1 MYIKKSFLSSSV
13 ASLLAVSVA
22 IVGCSGGGDVNI
34 SPSTNDNSVDNST
47 NTSAPVVE
55 TNPCASYSNTAGQ
68 VIQGAFNG
76 LDCTYSPSFVDA
88 GNNLLVD
95 MLIPSLAANGVHIFQ
110 GSLFV
115 GKTFDTDAGL
125 QAAGIT
131 SGGDGPVL
139 TVEAGTTLAF
149 TSNSDFLI
157 VNRGSQIFAVGTAS
171 APITF
176 TSVSDIE
183 SARAAAPTLAFDS
196 VQQWGGMVINGFGVT
211 NKCAYTGSVA
221 GGDLATSDCHVD
233 AEGAAGL
240 DESQYG
246 GFNNDDSSGRLEY
259 VVVKHPGAQVANG
272 DELNGI
278 SFGAV
283 GRNTIVEN
291 LEVYSTFDD
300 GIEMFGGAVN
310 FKNFVALYVRD
321 DAIDIDEGW
330 SGTITNALVI
340 QSETDGNHCIEAD
353 GIGSFSSQTEVEI
366 ERVIAQGI
374 NSRPTI
380 SNLTC
385 LTSANSAA
393 TATHDPGAGWRFR
406 EGIFP
411 TVNDSL
417 MISAFSADDVDSTNY
432 CLRIDNRSL
441 QAAQDG
447 DLTINSVVF
456 SCVDKTKGNSLPN
469 ATSSEDFAN
478 ASGNQFAATL
488 TNDDATATSNTALVL
503 LEGTPS
509 IYSVDFTSM
518 LVDGVAPTSAAPQSG
533 AAFIGALSLGA
544 VDWTQGWTYGLHA
557 GFRAVDA
564 NGNDIALWFE

>member
-1 MYIKKSFLSSSV
+1 MRLTKPVLSSI
-13 ASLLAVSVA
+13 AMALLLT
-22 IVGCSGGGDVNI
+22 GCSGGSSVNI
-34 SPSTNDNSVDNST
+34 APSTIDNSVDNST
-47 NTSAPVVE
+47 STNPTVTT
-55 TNPCASYSNTAGQ
+55 TNPCASYVNTAGQ
-68 VIQGAFNG
+68 MIQGEFNSQ
-76 LDCTYSPSFVDA
+76 DCTYPPSFVDA

-95 MLIPSLAANGVHIFQ
+95 MLIPALDAEGVHIFQ

-115 GKTFDTDAGL
+115 GKTFDTDEAL
-125 QAAGIT
+125 QTAGIQK
-131 SGGDGPVL
+131 GGDGPSL
-139 TVEAGTTLAF
+139 TIEAGTTLAF

-157 VNRGSQIFAVGTAS
+157 VNRGSQIFAVGTET

-183 SARAAAPTLAFDS
+183 STRAAAPSIAFDA

-211 NKCAYTGSVA
+211 NKCAYTGSIA
-221 GGDLATSDCHVD
+221 TDDLATSDCHVD

-246 GFNNDDSSGRLEY
+246 GANNDDSSGRLEY

-310 FKNFVALYVRD
+310 FKNYVALYVRD

-353 GIGSFSSQTEVEI
+353 GIGSFSSQTGSEI
-366 ERVIAQGI
+366 EAIIAQGI

-380 SNLTC
+380 NNLTC
-385 LTSANSAA
+385 ITSANSAA

-406 EGIFP
+406 EGIFA
-411 TVNDSL
+411 TVNDSM
-417 MISAFSADDVDSTNY
+417 MIAAFSNDDIDSTNY
-432 CLRIDNRSL
+432 CLRIDNRSQ

-447 DLTINSVVF
+447 DLALNSVIF
-456 SCVDKTKGNSLPN
+456 SCVDKTRGNALPN
-469 ATSSEDFAN
+469 GTSTEDFAI
-478 ASGNQFAATL
+478 ASGNQFATTVA
-488 TNDDATATSNTALVL
+488 NDDVTANSNTALVL

-509 IYSVDFTSM
+509 IYSVDFASM
-518 LVDGVAPTSAAPQSG
+518 IVDGVSPTSDTPQSG
-533 AAFIGALSLGA
+533 ASFIGALSLGES
-544 VDWTQGWTYGLHA
+544 DWTAGWTYGIHA
-557 GFRAVDA
+557 GARAVDA
-564 NGNDIALWFE
+564 DGNDISLWFE